1 MARLITQLIAWLA
14 KKLVVYVV
22 ILAVLLAIFLV
33 KFLPSMIV
41 KHREAQLEKAVAEL
55 SHSREL
61 VGEFAAKAE
70 QLTQQMD
77 EKRKQLREL
86 EEKHRRLNEWF
97 QKVKDLFRRD
107 EVLAE
112 QKKIKEEQDKLHKE
126 YGELSSTRQ
135 EVRIQGG
142 ETEEELARRQVLLEE
157 KQKQLDEMEEL
168 RDWLDDL
175 MQNQLKQLA
184 FQAFLIL
191 LALLLVPF
199 LWKVAAYYVVA
210 PVVQNS
216 KPISLDENPAEVA
229 KISVTS
235 SHPAQRLHLNQGEV
249 LLTRVDYLQGS
260 MGSFDKSTK
269 WLMDWRYPFSS
280 LAAGL
285 CILTKI
291 QTSGEQTGDV
301 TLSTQEDATE
311 ELAVVE
317 IPAGLSLVFRPNFL
331 IAVCHPA
338 DNPPRIRSKWVFRKL
353 HAWVNLQF
361 RYLIVDGPTRLVFS
375 AQRGTQVED
384 VVDSALGRRV
394 NTRLVVAFTPQ
405 LDYSPRRTETFISYL
420 WGKSCLFDDYF
431 QGSGTVIQQQVTG
444 GKRNPIARFWENIFG
459 AIGKAFGL

>member
-22 ILAVLLAIFLV
+22 IFAVLLAIFLL
-33 KFLPSMIV
+33 KFLPTMIV
-41 KHREAQLEKAVAEL
+41 EHREAQLEKAVAEL
-55 SHSREL
+55 SKSREL
-61 VGEFAAKAE
+61 VGEFAVQLE
-70 QLTQQMD
+70 QLTEQMN
-77 EKRKQLREL
+77 EKKLQLKEL
-86 EEKHRRLNEWF
+86 EEKHKQLDEFF
-97 QKVKDLFRRD
+97 QKIKDLFRRD

-112 QKKIKEEQDKLHKE
+112 QKKIELDKERLRKE
-126 YGELSSTRQ
+126 VIELTNARQ
-135 EVRIQGG
+135 AVRIQGG
-142 ETEEELARRQVLLEE
+142 ETEEELARRKVLLEE
-157 KQKQLDEMEEL
+157 KQTLLDEIEEL

-184 FQAFLIL
+184 LQALFIL
-191 LALLLVPF
+191 LALLLIPF
-199 LWKVAAYYVVA
+199 LWKVAAYYIVA

-216 KPISLDENPAEVA
+216 KPISLDAKATEVA
-229 KISVTS
+229 NISVSS

-291 QTSGEQTGDV
+291 KTSGEAPGDV

-317 IPAGLSLVFRPNFL
+317 IPAGASLVFRPNFL

-338 DNPPRIRSKWVFRKL
+338 DHPPRIRSKWVFRKL

-375 AQRGTQVED
+375 AQRGTQVEE
-384 VVDSALGRRV
+384 VADSALGRRV
-394 NTRLVVAFTPQ
+394 NTRLVVAFTPH
-405 LDYSPRRTETFISYL
+405 LDYSPRRAETFISYL

-459 AIGKAFGL
+459 AIGKVFGL